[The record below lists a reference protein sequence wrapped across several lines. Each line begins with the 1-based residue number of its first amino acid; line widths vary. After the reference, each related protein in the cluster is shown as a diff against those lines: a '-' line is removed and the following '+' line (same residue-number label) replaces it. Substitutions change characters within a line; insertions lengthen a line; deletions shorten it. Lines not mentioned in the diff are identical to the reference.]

1 MCLTCEQ
8 PNPVAPLP
16 LGDSHGPCLFSIC
29 RLSDWLI
36 MKTENSLHSA
46 FF

>member
-16 LGDSHGPCLFSIC
+16 LGDSHGLCLFSIC

-36 MKTENSLHSA
+36 MKTENSLHSS